1 MNELCMR
8 QWDRVANDKI
18 EVESK
23 LEMKERTRRSP
34 DLGDWAAIILE
45 MARRRGFQI
54 SRLGG
59 EPKKESAPSWLQKK
73 AESLKEFQESRQ
85 LTRS

>member
-18 EVESK
+18 EAESK
-23 LEMKERTRRSP
+23 LEMKVRTRKSP

-59 EPKKESAPSWLQKK
+59 EPKKDSSPSWLTKK
-73 AESLKEFQESRQ
+73 ADAFKELVGSRE
-85 LTRS
+85 LARS